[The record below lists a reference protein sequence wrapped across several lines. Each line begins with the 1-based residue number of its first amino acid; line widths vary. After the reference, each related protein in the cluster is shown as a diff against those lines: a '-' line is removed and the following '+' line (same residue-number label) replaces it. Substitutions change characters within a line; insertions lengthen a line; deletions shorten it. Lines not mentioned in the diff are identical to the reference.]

1 MEEGE
6 EKRKKKEKEVM
17 YLCFGCEIWK
27 QIWLKCRIYSYYKRV
42 DIDINLL
49 WKSFKFNLF
58 SPVGAYYSLQPYL
71 SKALKQGFLMPQEC
85 SKEAERSIL
94 LFSRIYEIMKYSSAS
109 AFLGTGA
116 HKDFSFSDFSKEEKQ
131 GNKRLREFFLEQC
144 IGAFEISYFSFIFL
158 DLKNIEG
165 NDKHAKLDNLC
176 ALMDA
181 WDINIDLIDFS
192 SSFSDFDSL
201 KEKELH
207 DLIYH
212 MFLPFL

>member
-42 DIDINLL
+42 DIDIDLL

-94 LFSRIYEIMKYSSAS
+94 LFSRIYEIMKY
-109 AFLGTGA
+109 
-116 HKDFSFSDFSKEEKQ
+116 DFSFSDFSKEEKQ

-176 ALMDA
+176 SLMDA

-192 SSFSDFDSL
+192 DSFSNSDSL
-201 KEKELH
+201 KEKESH
-207 DLIYH
+207 NLIYH
-212 MFLPFL
+212 MFLPFSFRE